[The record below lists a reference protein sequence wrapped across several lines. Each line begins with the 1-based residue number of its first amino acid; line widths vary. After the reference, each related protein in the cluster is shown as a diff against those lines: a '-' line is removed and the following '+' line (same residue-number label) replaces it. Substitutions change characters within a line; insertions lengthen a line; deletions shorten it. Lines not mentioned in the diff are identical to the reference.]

1 MIDKTKASL
10 DKILI
15 IIGLILVVGAILY
28 DTVVGGIGNI
38 FIILMYVFYLIYA
51 VIGKDTKLIRIGLIF
66 GSLIIIVTYVH
77 ELNLF

>member
-10 DKILI
+10 DKILS
-15 IIGLILVVGAILY
+15 IIGLILVVGAIFY

-38 FIILMYVFYLIYA
+38 FTILMYVFYLIYA
-51 VIGKDTKLIRIGLIF
+51 VIGKNTKLIRIGLIF
-66 GSLIIIVTYVH
+66 GSLIIIVTYVQ